1 MRIRV
6 WSVTRQC
13 QHPPSMS
20 AGAGLGAESVL
31 ASVLGRTAALP
42 HCRSLHTPG
51 HCTLGLSSAIRSL
64 HFLAVNMT
72 QKLQCSSNNVR
83 LQHVPGKIFF
93 LRCVRHVSHCAVSSG
108 DTLRLSCVL
117 LTGCAMCDGEMT
129 GLGDSG
135 DTRVLYIVFCTVYV
149 QAHPGTLPHRHN
161 RSKHL
166 LVLKF
171 KALLCLKPGK

>member
-6 WSVTRQC
+6 WSVTEQY

-42 HCRSLHTPG
+42 HCRSHHTPG

-72 QKLQCSSNNVR
+72 QKLQCSSNKGQQPDVNVTNMFPEKYFSS
-83 LQHVPGKIFF
+83 V
-93 LRCVRHVSHCAVSSG
+93 VSG
-108 DTLRLSCVL
+108 
-117 LTGCAMCDGEMT
+117 M
-129 GLGDSG
+129 
-135 DTRVLYIVFCTVYV
+135 FPTV
-149 QAHPGTLPHRHN
+149 QCPAEIH
-161 RSKHL
+161 
-166 LVLKF
+166 
-171 KALLCLKPGK
+171 